1 LQAEA
6 ELKAEGIECKVLWE
20 LENEPMNLAFT
31 GTAIKTLKMLLAAG
45 YEKDQVEDGP
55 FYFPRKGGKTVV
67 EFKPHG
73 GLIKSKQFEELKK
86 AKRKADPSLYVGN
99 DKSKYFSTVH
109 NFADTPEKLKEL
121 EEAITH
127 TRRFSISNDGEK
139 PKLGAVEWKERLIP
153 IFRKSKH
160 DNINKWKFEHLYRGD
175 LQGNSQ
181 FRDKIDGALGISQ
194 AYKEVTGQ
202 WPKNHPEVRPPFPE
216 EPVEPGT
223 IYVTGGYWGIL
234 GRAPDPLGLQG
245 YVKFLKEGGSIL
257 ELCRRLAASD
267 EFRRNRS
274 PLLPKKLAEDIYEYV
289 LKRKPDTNGLAHT
302 IEMIQQGRIAERVT
316 AVLKSE
322 EFKMKNNIS

>member
-1 LQAEA
+1 
-6 ELKAEGIECKVLWE
+6 
-20 LENEPMNLAFT
+20 
-31 GTAIKTLKMLLAAG
+31 
-45 YEKDQVEDGP
+45 
-55 FYFPRKGGKTVV
+55 
-67 EFKPHG
+67 
-73 GLIKSKQFEELKK
+73 
-86 AKRKADPSLYVGN
+86 LYVGN

-153 IFRKSKH
+153 IFRKSKY

-181 FRDKIDGALGISQ
+181 FGDKIDGALGISQ

-202 WPKNHPEVRPPFPE
+202 WPKNHPKKRPPFP
-216 EPVEPGT
+216 PDTVEPDT
-223 IYVTGGYWGIL
+223 LYVTGGYWGIL
-234 GRAPDPLGLQG
+234 GRAPDPLGLQS

-257 ELCRRLAASD
+257 EFCRRLGASD